1 MKFIAGRR
9 SALALAAI
17 VILIDACS
25 PMQRPIPS
33 APMSPTS
40 ELVFTENEQIAG
52 EIMAYLLQVVL
63 GVAGAPEKR
72 QAWSTRGIDLPLDFD
87 MVSSR
92 MYGPVPLRA
101 ELMVLDTNILGLS
114 RVLYHYDPRMNLFKG
129 TRDQRSLYPCTEL
142 MAIRLLLLQKRHRGE
157 TVSLAAMIRHLDL
170 FTPGSRDAAGEEL
183 TAMGLTAEEFRF
195 LKAVFQSEPAFLRYM
210 QHPFIVSTL
219 RKIGVARQD
228 AFTLAAD
235 LKASYDQLS
244 DRSWN
249 GTEDQPVTV
258 ALVPAMIPTP
268 EEAGNPS
275 DDYIQVLKT
284 VRTAIRDELNLRPV
298 LPTSA
303 PRPVF
308 FIPDRPVTIYPENAD
323 RVIGQLCPT
332 ADFTVILLGKNVYR
346 AVFIDPDT
354 DIYPHKRWL
363 YLDVDDVRYGHTDAD
378 IGTIVSAI
386 LPVIEARAMPPAK
399 T

>member
-114 RVLYHYDPRMNLFKG
+114 RVLYHYDPRLNLFKG
-129 TRDQRSLYPCTEL
+129 TRDQQSLYPCTEL
-142 MAIRLLLLQKRHRGE
+142 MAIRLLLLQNG
-157 TVSLAAMIRHLDL
+157 
-170 FTPGSRDAAGEEL
+170 
-183 TAMGLTAEEFRF
+183 
-195 LKAVFQSEPAFLRYM
+195 
-210 QHPFIVSTL
+210 
-219 RKIGVARQD
+219 
-228 AFTLAAD
+228 
-235 LKASYDQLS
+235 LS
-244 DRSWN
+244 DRSKASFHKLCKKY
-249 GTEDQPVTV
+249 D
-258 ALVPAMIPTP
+258 
-268 EEAGNPS
+268 
-275 DDYIQVLKT
+275 IQAVNTSLPIGK
-284 VRTAIRDELNLRPV
+284 AIGR
-298 LPTSA
+298 
-303 PRPVF
+303 
-308 FIPDRPVTIYPENAD
+308 AD
-323 RVIGQLCPT
+323 VMVIG
-332 ADFTVILLGKNVYR
+332 I
-346 AVFIDPDT
+346 T
-354 DIYPHKRWL
+354 DQ
-363 YLDVDDVRYGHTDAD
+363 GFAA
-378 IGTIVSAI
+378 TI
-386 LPVIEARAMPPAK
+386 RK
-399 T
+399 TLESDKGSGGE